1 MKYSPSVSQA
11 QQPGKREDMIRSGK
25 PTTEERVNKIDMQC
39 NVNECKRRGEREEK
53 RRVVILT
60 LLTCKILVSIYAP
73 LSPPK
78 S

>member
-39 NVNECKRRGEREEK
+39 NVNECNTQNNNASTRLPSYLSYFEVWPVRARVPSRRAHC
-53 RRVVILT
+53 V
-60 LLTCKILVSIYAP
+60 
-73 LSPPK
+73 
-78 S
+78 